1 MANLEGLYLGET
13 VGSAARPRITQDL
26 VLVVL
31 DQAGQRYRP
40 PAGLLHHS
48 DRRSQYAAQGY
59 QARRVRSHMTGSMS
73 LTGNCWDGACIE
85 SWHSLLKQELVHC
98 SRFRTRT
105 EVTRR
110 SSKSI
115 AIFYNRHRLHSALGY
130 RIPAEVEADGA
141 D

>member
-1 MANLEGLYLGET
+1 
-13 VGSAARPRITQDL
+13 
-26 VLVVL
+26 
-31 DQAGQRYRP
+31 
-40 PAGLLHHS
+40 
-48 DRRSQYAAQGY
+48 
-59 QARRVRSHMTGSMS
+59 MTGSMS